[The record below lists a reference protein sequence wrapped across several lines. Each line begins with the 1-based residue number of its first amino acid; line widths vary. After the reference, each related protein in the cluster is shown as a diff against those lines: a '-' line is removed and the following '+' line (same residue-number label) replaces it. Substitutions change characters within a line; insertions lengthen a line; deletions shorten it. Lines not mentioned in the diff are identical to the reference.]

1 LLFAASALLIYTMPL
16 LSEALPL
23 LLAALALFPEAITLF
38 QTAIVP
44 LENPINAM
52 NTPVSATPAAEN
64 TPQLPFEPIV
74 AALGT
79 PLRWK
84 ILSELCAAGEPL
96 MVREIAQR
104 VGCSAGLA
112 SKHLAVLRWAGVV
125 MMKRRLYQIPPQY
138 IVSADKRHV
147 DFGHCLLRLPT
158 AGQ

>member
-1 LLFAASALLIYTMPL
+1 
-16 LSEALPL
+16 
-23 LLAALALFPEAITLF
+23 
-38 QTAIVP
+38 
-44 LENPINAM
+44 M
-52 NTPVSATPAAEN
+52 NTQTSAPSTAEN

-74 AALGT
+74 AALAT

-104 VGCSAGLA
+104 VGCSAGLV

-125 MMKRRLYQIPPQY
+125 MVKRRLYQIPPQY

-147 DFGHCLLRLPT
+147 DFGHCLLRLP
-158 AGQ
+158 AANQ